1 LDTDEID
8 RILEKNIPK
17 NVLQRGRTT
26 VDSLLG
32 PVRDVLNRRVF
43 PEKALTDLQL
53 EMMLQLLSSLDT
65 DKDPEAARVG
75 EREARVA
82 SPYIGRLSSGF
93 NHGVGRSG
101 QLAAPQPK
109 APGASLMQQVANNV
123 AFDAVRKLGL
133 SNMKSGIV
141 TPLSTGMSISLTLGA
156 LRREYGIKQVLFP
169 RIDHESP
176 HRAIAL
182 AGLEKIII
190 PTIIEGDAVQVDMSS
205 LEKHIKETQTSAVLA
220 TTTFFPPRES
230 DPVKEIAKVC
240 AEHNVPLVIN
250 NAYGVQSERTM
261 NEIRSAADA
270 GRVDAVVQ
278 SSDKNFLS
286 PVGASIIV
294 STSKEF
300 IEQIADTYA
309 GRASAAPV
317 VQTLAALL
325 ALGLNNYKDLQRQ
338 QAENRELLHEKLNEI
353 ASIIGQRVLSVWN
366 PIAYAITMDGLDVAE
381 IGARLYNARVTG
393 PRAVE
398 KGAYGSSSENYP
410 HSYLVMNAAIG
421 ALKTDVETATTK
433 LYDQTTKLYKE
444 ASK

>member
-1 LDTDEID
+1 MDNDEID

-17 NVLQRGRTT
+17 SMLQRGRTT
-26 VDSLLG
+26 IDSLLG
-32 PVRDVLNRRVF
+32 PVRDVLNRRQF

-53 EMMLQLLSSLDT
+53 EMMMQLLSSLDT

-82 SPYIGRLSSGF
+82 SPYIGRLSAGF

-123 AFDAVRKLGL
+123 ALDAVRKLGL

-141 TPLSTGMSISLTLGA
+141 TPLSTGMSISLILGA
-156 LRREYGIKQVLFP
+156 LRREYGVKQVLFP
-169 RIDHESP
+169 RIDHTSP

-182 AGLEKIII
+182 AGLEKVVV
-190 PTIIEGDAVQVDMSS
+190 PTVIEGDAVHVDIAD
-205 LEKHIKETQTSAVLA
+205 LEKHISSTEASAVLA

-230 DPVKEIAKVC
+230 DPVKDIAKMC

-250 NAYGVQSERTM
+250 NAYGVQSERIM
-261 NEIRSAADA
+261 SEIRSAVDA

-294 STSKEF
+294 SPSKGF
-300 IEQIADTYA
+300 IEQVTETYA

-325 ALGLNNYKDLQRQ
+325 ALGLDNYKDLQGQ
-338 QAENRELLHEKLNEI
+338 QVENKELLFEKLNEV
-353 ASIIGQRVLSVWN
+353 ADKLGQRVLSVWN
-366 PIAYAITMDGLDVAE
+366 PVACAITMDGLDVKE

-398 KGAYGSSSENYP
+398 KGAYGSSSDNYP
-410 HSYLVMNAAIG
+410 QSYLVMNAAIG
-421 ALKTDVETATTK
+421 ASKNDVEAATTK
-433 LYDQTTKLYKE
+433 LDKE
-444 ASK
+444 VSK

>member
-1 LDTDEID
+1 MDTDEID

-17 NVLQRGRTT
+17 SMLQRGRTT

-32 PVRDVLNRRVF
+32 PVRDVLNRRLF

-75 EREARVA
+75 EREARIA
-82 SPYIGRLSSGF
+82 SPYIGRLSAGF
-93 NHGVGRSG
+93 NHGIGRSG
-101 QLAAPQPK
+101 QLTAPQPK

-123 AFDAVRKLGL
+123 ALDAIRKLGL

-141 TPLSTGMSISLTLGA
+141 TPLSTGMSISLILGA
-156 LRREYGIKQVLFP
+156 LRREYGTKHVLFP
-169 RIDHESP
+169 RIDHMSP
-176 HRAIAL
+176 QRAITL
-182 AGLEKIII
+182 AGLEKI
-190 PTIIEGDAVQVDMSS
+190 TVSTVIEGDAVHVDMNA
-205 LEKHIKETQTSAVLA
+205 LEKYIKNTEASAVLA
-220 TTTFFPPRES
+220 TTTFFPPREP
-230 DPVKEIAKVC
+230 DPVKDIAKLC
-240 AEHNVPLVIN
+240 AERNVPLIIN
-250 NAYGVQSERTM
+250 NAYGVQSEKIM
-261 NEIRSAADA
+261 SEIRAAADA

-294 STSKEF
+294 SPSKEF
-300 IEQIADTYA
+300 IEQIADTYP

-317 VQTLAALL
+317 VQTLAAML

-338 QAENRELLHEKLNEI
+338 QTENKELLHEKLNEI
-353 ASIIGQRVLSVWN
+353 ADKLGQRVLSVWN
-366 PIAYAITMDGLDVAE
+366 PVAYAITMDGLDVTE

-393 PRAVE
+393 PRAIE
-398 KGAYGSSSENYP
+398 KGAYGSSSDNYP

-421 ALKTDVETATTK
+421 ASKNDVETATN
-433 LYDQTTKLYKE
+433 KLYKQ
-444 ASK
+444 AC

>member
-1 LDTDEID
+1 LDNDEIN

-17 NVLQRGRTT
+17 SMLQRGRTT

-32 PVRDVLNRRVF
+32 PVRDVLNRRLF
-43 PEKALTDLQL
+43 PEKALTDHQL
-53 EMMLQLLSSLDT
+53 ELMLQLLSSLDT

-82 SPYIGRLSSGF
+82 SPYIGRLSAGF
-93 NHGVGRSG
+93 NHGIGRSG

-123 AFDAVRKLGL
+123 ALDAIRKLGL

-141 TPLSTGMSISLTLGA
+141 TPLSTGMSIALTLSA
-156 LRREYGIKQVLFP
+156 LRREQGIKQVLFP
-169 RIDHESP
+169 RIDHTSP
-176 HRAIAL
+176 HRAIAF
-182 AGLEKIII
+182 AGLEKVVI
-190 PTIIEGDAVQVDMSS
+190 PTILEGDAVQADLAS
-205 LEKHIKETQTSAVLA
+205 LEKSIKETESCAVLT

-230 DPVKEIAKVC
+230 DPVKEIARFC
-240 AEHNVPLVIN
+240 SEYDAPLIIN
-250 NAYGVQSERTM
+250 NAYGVQSEGIM
-261 NEIRSAADA
+261 SEIRSAVDA

-286 PVGASIIV
+286 PVGAAIV
-294 STSKEF
+294 VSPSKAF
-300 IEQIADTYA
+300 IEQVAETYA

-325 ALGLNNYKDLQRQ
+325 ALGLDNYKNLQREQ
-338 QAENRELLHEKLNEI
+338 SENRKLLDDQLNEI
-353 ASIIGQRVLSVWN
+353 AEKLGQRVLSVRN
-366 PIAYAITMDGLDVAE
+366 PIACALTMDGLDVKD

-398 KGAYGSSSENYP
+398 KGAYGSSIDNYP
-410 HSYLVMNAAIG
+410 YSYLVMNAAIG
-421 ALKTDVETATTK
+421 ATKNDVETATTK
-433 LYDQTTKLYKE
+433 LYKE